1 MKRPTKHQIQ
11 FLRIALGMSG
21 ISTNDCAADIILTVQ
36 NEMKILKGKFSLRD
50 GARIEDEVRKTYF
63 KTES

>member
-1 MKRPTKHQIQ
+1 M
-11 FLRIALGMSG
+11 RIALGMSG
-21 ISTNDCAADIILTVQ
+21 VSTNDCVADIILTVQ